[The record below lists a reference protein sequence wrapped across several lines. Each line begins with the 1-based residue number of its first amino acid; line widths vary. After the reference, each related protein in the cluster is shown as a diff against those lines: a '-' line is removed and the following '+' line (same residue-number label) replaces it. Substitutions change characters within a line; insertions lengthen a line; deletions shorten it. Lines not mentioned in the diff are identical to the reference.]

1 MTESLKTRITRWILN
16 FHPTYRGTGGWITYL
31 ADDWHEA
38 HIKVGL
44 NWRTRNIMGSIF
56 GGSLYGAV
64 DPVYMIMLN
73 RLLGRDYIVWDEAAA
88 IQFKKAARS
97 TLHARFVID
106 DKELETIKS
115 ELVHEPA
122 LHRIYQIDLA
132 DRDGV
137 VHTSV
142 EKTIY
147 IRRRKRS
154 ATAEPLE

>member
-1 MTESLKTRITRWILN
+1 MMESFKTRITRWVLN
-16 FHPTYRGTGGWITYL
+16 FNPTYRGTGGWITYL
-31 ADDWHEA
+31 ADDWHEV
-38 HIKVGL
+38 HVKVGL

-73 RLLGRDYIVWDEAAA
+73 KLLGREYIVWDEAAA

-97 TLHARFVID
+97 TLHARFTID

-115 ELVHEPA
+115 ELTHERA
-122 LHRIYQIDLA
+122 LHRVYQIDLA
-132 DRDGV
+132 GRDGV
-137 VHTSV
+137 VYTSV

-147 IRRRKRS
+147 IRPRNLS
-154 ATAEPLE
+154 AAAKPPE

>member
-1 MTESLKTRITRWILN
+1 MSESFKTRVTRWMLN
-16 FHPTYRGTGGWITYL
+16 LQPTYRGTGGWITYL
-31 ADDWHEA
+31 ADDWHEV

-44 NWRTRNIMGSIF
+44 SWQTRNIMGSIF

-64 DPVYMIMLN
+64 DPVYMIMLS
-73 RLLGRDYIVWDEAAA
+73 RLLGRDYVVWDEAAT

-97 TLHARFVID
+97 TLNARFMID
-106 DKELETIKS
+106 EKELESIRG
-115 ELVHEPA
+115 ELAKETA
-122 LHRIYQIDLA
+122 LRRVYQIDLA

-137 VHTSV
+137 IHTSV

-154 ATAEPLE
+154 AAPAA